1 MNPISE
7 DISSQISAGRRTI
20 QRSLEDMPTMS
31 MEQVPRPVLMATGV
45 AVFVAAVGVG
55 WMIYRS
61 RRRRTLAER
70 LHDALPESMGDLPG
84 VLRAKA
90 KRPLERVV
98 KSF

>member
-1 MNPISE
+1 MNTISE
-7 DISSQISAGRRTI
+7 DINSQISAGRRTI
-20 QRSLEDMPTMS
+20 QRTLDDMPMS
-31 MEQVPRPVLMATGV
+31 MDQVPRPVLMATGI

-61 RRRRTLAER
+61 RRRRTLAQR
-70 LHDALPESMGDLPG
+70 LHDALPESMSDLPD

>member
-1 MNPISE
+1 MNTISD
-7 DISSQISAGRRTI
+7 DINSQISAGRRTI
-20 QRSLEDMPTMS
+20 QRTLDDMPMS
-31 MEQVPRPVLMATGV
+31 MDQVPRPVLMATGI

-55 WMIYRS
+55 WLIYRS
-61 RRRRTLAER
+61 RRRRTLAQR
-70 LHDALPESMGDLPG
+70 LHDALPESMSDLPD

>member
-1 MNPISE
+1 MNTMSD
-7 DISSQISAGRRTI
+7 DINSQISAGRRTI
-20 QRSLEDMPTMS
+20 QRSLDDLPMS
-31 MEQVPRPVLMATGV
+31 MDQVPRPVLMATGI

-61 RRRRTLAER
+61 RRRRTLAQR
-70 LHDALPESMGDLPG
+70 LHDALPESMSDLPE

-98 KSF
+98 KRF

>member
-1 MNPISE
+1 MNTISD
-7 DISSQISAGRRTI
+7 DINSQISAGRRTI
-20 QRSLEDMPTMS
+20 QRSLDEMPKMS
-31 MEQVPRPVLMATGV
+31 IDQVPRPVVMATGI
-45 AVFVAAVGVG
+45 AVFVAAVGIG

-61 RRRRTLAER
+61 RRRRTLAQR
-70 LHDALPESMGDLPG
+70 LHDALPESMSELPD

>member
-1 MNPISE
+1 MKTMSD
-7 DISSQISAGRRTI
+7 DINSQISAGRRTI
-20 QRSLEDMPTMS
+20 QRSLDDMPMS
-31 MEQVPRPVLMATGV
+31 MDQVPRPVLMATGI
-45 AVFVAAVGVG
+45 AVFVAAVGIG

-61 RRRRTLAER
+61 RRRRTLAQR
-70 LHDALPESMGDLPG
+70 LHDALPESMSDLPE

>member
-1 MNPISE
+1 MNTMSD
-7 DISSQISAGRRTI
+7 DINSQISAGRRTI
-20 QRSLEDMPTMS
+20 QRSLDDMPRMS
-31 MEQVPRPVLMATGV
+31 MDQVPRPVLMATGI

-70 LHDALPESMGDLPG
+70 LQGVLPESMSELPG

-90 KRPLERVV
+90 KRPIERVV
-98 KSF
+98 KSL

>member
-1 MNPISE
+1 MNTISD
-7 DISSQISAGRRTI
+7 DINSQISARRRTI
-20 QRSLEDMPTMS
+20 QRTLDDMPMS
-31 MEQVPRPVLMATGV
+31 MDQVPRPVLMATGI

-55 WMIYRS
+55 WLIYRS
-61 RRRRTLAER
+61 RRRRTLAQR
-70 LHDALPESMGDLPG
+70 LHDALPESMSDLPD